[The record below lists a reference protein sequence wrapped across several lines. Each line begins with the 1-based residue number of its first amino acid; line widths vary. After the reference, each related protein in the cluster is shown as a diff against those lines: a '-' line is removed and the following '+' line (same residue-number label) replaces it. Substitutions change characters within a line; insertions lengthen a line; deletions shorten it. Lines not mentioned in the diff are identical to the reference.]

1 MALLEIRGVSKL
13 FEAKGKTFE
22 ALRDVNLNVGD
33 NEFVCLVGPSGCGKT
48 TLLRIIAGLEHP
60 TSGQVLLDGVPITGP
75 GSQRGM
81 VFQEY
86 SLFPWRTVL
95 DNVVFGLELK
105 GISKEERNERGRT
118 YLEMVGLEPF
128 ESSYPHELSGGMKQR
143 VAIARA
149 LVNEPRALLMDE
161 PFGALDAQ
169 TRNIMQTE
177 LLRIWQEE
185 KKTVIFVTHSMDE
198 AIYLGDR
205 VVIMSSRPGRI
216 YDIMEIDV
224 PRPRNRTSSDVNRC
238 RERILKD
245 LRALRKDLGQE

>member
-22 ALRDVNLNVGD
+22 ALRDIDLNIGD

-48 TLLRIIAGLEHP
+48 TLLRIIAGLERP
-60 TSGQVLLDGVPITGP
+60 TSGEILLDGTPIKGP
-75 GSQRGM
+75 GPQRGM

-95 DNVVFGLELK
+95 DNVIFGLELK
-105 GISKEERNERGRT
+105 GLSKEERNEKGRT
-118 YLEMVGLEPF
+118 YLKMVGLEAF

-143 VAIARA
+143 VAIVRA

-169 TRNIMQTE
+169 TRNVMQAE
-177 LLRIWQEE
+177 LLRIWQDE

-205 VVIMSSRPGRI
+205 VVVMSAKPGRI
-216 YDIMEIDV
+216 NEIIDIEV
-224 PRPRNRTSSDVNRC
+224 PRPRERTSSEVNRY
-238 RERILKD
+238 RQQILKD
-245 LRALRKDLGQE
+245 LRSLRKELGE